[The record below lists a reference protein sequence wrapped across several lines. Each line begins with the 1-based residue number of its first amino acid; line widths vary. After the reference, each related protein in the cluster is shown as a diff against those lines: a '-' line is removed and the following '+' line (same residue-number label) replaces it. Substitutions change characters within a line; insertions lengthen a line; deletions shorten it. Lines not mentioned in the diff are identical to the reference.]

1 MQTRSRKNITMSKNE
16 ENIVLPNSESDKDY
30 IPESGDSSS
39 DGDDDSFIV
48 DDDSDDDMEEYE
60 DGDDTE
66 GSEDSDAG
74 EDTEGSDEDEDDDD
88 DKPKARRTIVP
99 LQILN
104 ALRHR
109 GASSRFMI
117 ISNDDDD
124 DDDLPVMKKRKRK
137 DTEEEAAMRKFVRK
151 YSEEEQKY
159 LRSLSHEQL
168 EKIKEF
174 EKTMEVMNNIP
185 EVPLRFKV
193 LTSTMEL
200 GSKRL
205 ILQRLDQ
212 FQKMHDGAG
221 EYYKLSN
228 WLQSVCR
235 LPLGMYNPLPVTHQ
249 DSRAQISTF
258 LQTTKTQLDTIVYGH
273 SDAKNQLLRIL
284 AQWISNPSS
293 KGHCIGIH
301 GPPGIGKTSL
311 IKNGISKALNL
322 PFAFVPLGGASDSS
336 FLDGHS
342 FTYEGSMYGKVAEV
356 LMRTQCMNPVIFF
369 DELDKVSETNK
380 GDEISHILTHL
391 TDSTQ
396 NDKFYDKYFGE
407 LDLDLSK
414 ALMVFSYNHEEKI
427 DPILRDRMISIKVKG
442 YDTEDKLQIARNFL
456 IPSILQ
462 QYGFKDEDIVFSE
475 HILKS
480 IIQRVSEEHGVR
492 NFKRGIESIASWV
505 NMYQYVP
512 PPDMNAIEFPYTV
525 SEECVKKMIIDTN
538 KSAMT
543 NAMYM

>member
-1 MQTRSRKNITMSKNE
+1 MQTRSRNKITMTKNE
-16 ENIVLPNSESDKDY
+16 KNVVLPNSESGD
-30 IPESGDSSS
+30 DSSS

-48 DDDSDDDMEEYE
+48 DDDDMDEDSDDDTDDE
-60 DGDDTE
+60 DDEDD
-66 GSEDSDAG
+66 
-74 EDTEGSDEDEDDDD
+74 EDTEDTEDGEDSDD

-104 ALRHR
+104 ALRNR
-109 GASSRFMI
+109 GASSRLMI

-124 DDDLPVMKKRKRK
+124 EDGDLPVMKKRKRK

-151 YSEEEQKY
+151 YSDEEQKY

-249 DSRAQISTF
+249 DSRANISTF

-284 AQWISNPSS
+284 AQWISNPTS

-462 QYGFKDEDIVFSE
+462 QYGFKNEDIVFSE
-475 HILKS
+475 HILKT

-512 PPDMNAIEFPYTV
+512 PPDMSAIEFPYTV